1 MGGWIIRL
9 HETQSL
15 RNRLRRP
22 AQMHKLAMDEAIEI
36 APLHKL
42 AFAAATRAPGIIGL
56 PSRLRA
62 IAAVFM
68 PTPRQLTANRA
79 CRAMQKLAD
88 QPLTAASIMLGE
100 YHATVLAAE
109 VLASYVHRNI
119 LCPKGGW
126 CCI

>member
-1 MGGWIIRL
+1 MVSWLTWIIRL
-9 HETQSL
+9 YETQSL
-15 RNRLRRP
+15 RNLLSRP
-22 AQMHKLAMDEAIEI
+22 VQMYQLAMNETIKI

-68 PTPRQLTANRA
+68 PTPRQLTADRA

-88 QPLTAASIMLGE
+88 QPLTAAPIMLG
-100 YHATVLAAE
+100 
-109 VLASYVHRNI
+109 
-119 LCPKGGW
+119 
-126 CCI
+126 